1 MVKGKDN
8 KYRWSRFVLL
18 EPELVEV
25 TTDMFEGTQAF
36 SLIPTDELKKL
47 VKSTD
52 EADLK
57 RLEQLR
63 EKAPAIVDS
72 IEKNKN
78 IDMSEDHVSLI
89 ANLTDPS
96 ATRGTSPIQCLTGDT
111 KIRLLDGTT
120 PTLKELYDSK
130 IKNFWVYSLDENANI
145 VPGKA
150 DEVIFTKNDEVLKL
164 TLDNGEVIKCSK
176 DHPIMCRDGLY
187 KPAEFIEVGESL
199 MPLYTETSELGV
211 NGRTISGYELVYNPG
226 DMSWEYTHRIVAE
239 NALGKIPKT
248 DVVHHLDFNK
258 TNNTPDNLQ
267 ILPRK
272 SHVKLHKDLVKLAR
286 KNPNFLKNLTA
297 GVIRSWEKKERHDI
311 QSERF
316 IALWKTEEYRPR
328 VVDSIRTAK
337 SDPEYRKQ
345 TSEIQKEV
353 QNRPEV
359 KAKIKKTKEINSS
372 LIKQGDSMRKRW
384 QDPAYRDHMLE
395 LRRFPEF
402 RRNASKKAKEHAKK
416 IRLNHKVV
424 SIEHLPAEDLFDI
437 KSVDKYHNFALEA
450 GVFVHNC
457 LFKVLIYQD
466 WIRLAQSA
474 FAQRYIFPIELWKLG
489 DASQGIIPDEKAIT
503 DFRNMINQA
512 VQNPPFTIIYPDIV
526 KYEAVS
532 TLGKQFPINNEYEYI
547 HDQLLVGMGV
557 NKNIILGEGP
567 SFSNVKT
574 MALHKLMMVYK
585 VIRDKFEN
593 WMINKYF
600 RPIAIKNKFYTT
612 SGGVRKLILP
622 TISWNKSLDI
632 EEEQDEKERFIDFH
646 AKGLISTKTLFDK
659 FPNIN
664 YEDEKKNLE
673 DEMGTIFDK
682 GDDRLPKEAPKKSD
696 RGGRGG
702 AAPGGNLPELDLP
715 MPEAPEEP
723 EEPAEGGAGPEPTE
737 VEMKTTETITEGP
750 GKVTPAAPEAPATE

>member
-1 MVKGKDN
+1 MARKKTGHRKVKTSKVKVSGKHIQGGMQNPSSMFSYGSAKLGIDKVGADVQQTSSFFYSPELTTESWLLPKSRQEILKWARIFFNLEPYVQSIITMHSLYPFSKFEISTEDESVTQFYKDMAFNENFDLFEFILKASLSYQKFGEALPFGNMVKGKDG

-25 TTDMFEGTQAF
+25 STDMFEGTQAF

-52 EADLK
+52 EADMK

-63 EKAPAIVDS
+63 EKAPAIVDA

-96 ATRGTSPIQCLTGDT
+96 ATRGTSPIQCL
-111 KIRLLDGTT
+111 
-120 PTLKELYDSK
+120 
-130 IKNFWVYSLDENANI
+130 
-145 VPGKA
+145 
-150 DEVIFTKNDEVLKL
+150 
-164 TLDNGEVIKCSK
+164 
-176 DHPIMCRDGLY
+176 
-187 KPAEFIEVGESL
+187 
-199 MPLYTETSELGV
+199 
-211 NGRTISGYELVYNPG
+211 
-226 DMSWEYTHRIVAE
+226 
-239 NALGKIPKT
+239 
-248 DVVHHLDFNK
+248 
-258 TNNTPDNLQ
+258 
-267 ILPRK
+267 
-272 SHVKLHKDLVKLAR
+272 
-286 KNPNFLKNLTA
+286 
-297 GVIRSWEKKERHDI
+297 
-311 QSERF
+311 
-316 IALWKTEEYRPR
+316 
-328 VVDSIRTAK
+328 
-337 SDPEYRKQ
+337 
-345 TSEIQKEV
+345 
-353 QNRPEV
+353 
-359 KAKIKKTKEINSS
+359 
-372 LIKQGDSMRKRW
+372 
-384 QDPAYRDHMLE
+384 
-395 LRRFPEF
+395 
-402 RRNASKKAKEHAKK
+402 
-416 IRLNHKVV
+416 
-424 SIEHLPAEDLFDI
+424 
-437 KSVDKYHNFALEA
+437 
-450 GVFVHNC
+450 
-457 LFKVLIYQD
+457 FKVLIYQD

-489 DASQGIIPDEKAIT
+489 DAAQGIIPDDKAIT

-512 VQNPPFTIIYPDIV
+512 IQNPPFTIIYPDIV

-585 VIRDKFEN
+585 VVRDKFEN

-612 SGGVRKLILP
+612 SGGTRKLILP

-664 YEDEKKNLE
+664 YEDEQKNLE

-682 GDDRLPKEAPKKSD
+682 GDERLPKDAPKKSKGK
-696 RGGRGG
+696 GGGG
-702 AAPGGNLPELDLP
+702 AAGGDLPELDLP
-715 MPEAPEEP
+715 MPEAPAEPGEAGEEAP
-723 EEPAEGGAGPEPTE
+723 ETPGEAPVPEAPGGEA
-737 VEMKTTETITEGP
+737 
-750 GKVTPAAPEAPATE
+750 PAAPEAPAAE